1 MTGITGL
8 LSHGV
13 AILFLWPES
22 GRLCSLARSRQ
33 PRPSAPAG
41 PSRSSRLSGSLV
53 SQNYE
58 YFHLEGAGG
67 SPPKNGSFGWAGPH
81 GWDGEVGCSGL
92 TSAGGI
98 YRGMTRAAACRGAPP
113 GFLASFLAS
122 VASPLS
128 RHKAAHAS
136 SSRCGCLVCSTVRP
150 ANARCASLRCEDS
163 SSVPCVTGGGRGLEQ
178 RAAQVRKGQ
187 TEQTVPSL
195 CLC

>member
-98 YRGMTRAAACRGAPP
+98 YRSMTRAAACRGAPP

-128 RHKAAHAS
+128 LDTRQHTLPPPAAGVWYAAPCVQRMHDA
-136 SSRCGCLVCSTVRP
+136 RVCAAKT
-150 ANARCASLRCEDS
+150 AAASL
-163 SSVPCVTGGGRGLEQ
+163 
-178 RAAQVRKGQ
+178 A
-187 TEQTVPSL
+187 
-195 CLC
+195 